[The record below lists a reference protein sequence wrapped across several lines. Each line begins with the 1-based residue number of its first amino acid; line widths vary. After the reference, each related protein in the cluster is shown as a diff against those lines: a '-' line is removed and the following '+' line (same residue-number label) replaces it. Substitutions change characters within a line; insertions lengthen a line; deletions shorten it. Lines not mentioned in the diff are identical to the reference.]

1 MVDGFLPSLK
11 SDESEELSL
20 LKEQLFEVF
29 PVGPLVGMCTS
40 LDQGKAVSTFLDAIL
55 DKTLQSTIA
64 VTASRGRG
72 KSAALGLAVAGAV
85 AAGPTPTN
93 LSPLFEF
100 LCKGLHMLKYEEHL
114 HYDVVRSG
122 NPIFRKAI
130 IRINIHKQHRQTI
143 QYIEPR
149 DHMKLSQV
157 ELLVIDEAAAIP
169 LPIVKHLI
177 GPYLVFLSST
187 VNGYEGTGRSLS
199 LKLLSHLEK
208 KSQMQPSGA
217 NDSNSAKSF
226 QKLELK
232 EPIRYASEDP
242 VESWLNDLLCLDATN
257 SPPTISRLPHPSE
270 CQLYYVTRDTLFS
283 FHKESEIF
291 LQRMMSLL
299 VSSHYK
305 NSPNDLQLMAD
316 APAHHLFV
324 LLGPVDESQNILP
337 DLFCVIQKLTITV
350 QLGNQIFVIQVCLEG
365 EISREAVFQSLRNG
379 HQPAGDQIPWKF
391 CEEFENTDFPMLSG
405 ARIHGYGSAALD
417 LLTRYYKGQLDLI
430 TEEDKETKDKQKLP
444 GNVTQ
449 AAAKVSLLEETITPR
464 QDLPP
469 LLIHL
474 RHRTPEKIHYIGASF
489 GLTLDLYHFWKKHRF
504 QGKFARSLPLC
515 FREMDYKLAMRLLEA
530 YTSGLKDYGKVRN
543 LVPLLAQLYFQ
554 EKLPISLSYL
564 EASIL
569 LSMGLQLHDITYI
582 EGKMK
587 IDKQQLL
594 FLFRKTMV
602 KFSKY
607 LCGVVRKELAK
618 SLPKE
623 EEAKRMLP
631 HSISLEDDLHDGAK
645 QVLETMK
652 QDGIKLLDPRS
663 ESLEQYTVAD
673 KDLEFE
679 HALRSCST
687 VSGSGLLSVKS
698 KRALVVRVVKS
709 KKDGGRLI
717 RGRLKDGDLLV
728 NRDGVRIVSQSE
740 VEAPALI
747 QPSDNQLSLAD
758 FDAVQVI
765 GKGNGGIVRLV
776 QHKWTG
782 QFFALKV
789 LAIAVYDL
797 SSSVSNVYPSLRIIH
812 LKAVRYYP
820 FSPSGAFGL
829 FHDFLKKV
837 NKIPEPYL
845 AAICK
850 QGLETSNLLINHR
863 GEVKITDFGVSAILA
878 STSGLANTFIGT
890 YNYMSPERII
900 GGNYGYK
907 SDIWSLG
914 LVLLE
919 CAAGQFPYSAP
930 QPEGWINV
938 YELMET
944 IVDQPAPRAPSDL
957 FSPEFCSFISACVQ
971 KDPKDRL
978 SANELM
984 AHPFITKYD
993 DLDVD
998 LALYFT
1004 SAGLHWHFNQ
1014 GIWKAIG
1021 AASGVSNC
1029 ASEVVDGVAVLENS
1043 TIMLLA
1049 RKELVFQRDGVSGTY
1064 ASTEMCNQFYIIARL
1079 PLTTAGVQHC
1089 QETFSVWQSI
1099 NECSTEQE
1107 PTIPQLSFVIP
1118 VPPSWE

>member
-1 MVDGFLPSLK
+1 MIH
-11 SDESEELSL
+11 
-20 LKEQLFEVF
+20 Q
-29 PVGPLVGMCTS
+29 
-40 LDQGKAVSTFLDAIL
+40 
-55 DKTLQSTIA
+55 
-64 VTASRGRG
+64 
-72 KSAALGLAVAGAV
+72 
-85 AAGPTPTN
+85 
-93 LSPLFEF
+93 
-100 LCKGLHMLKYEEHL
+100 EHL

-122 NPIFRKAI
+122 NPVFRKAI

-257 SPPTISRLPHPSE
+257 STPTISRLPYPSE

-324 LLGPVDESQNILP
+324 LLGIYPVTKSHIALLPFLVPEYLLEIMYAGPVDESQNILP

-365 EISREAVFQSLRNG
+365 EISREAAFQSLRNG

-405 ARIHGYGSAALD
+405 ARIVRIAVHPSALGHGYGSAALD
-417 LLTRYYKGQLDLI
+417 LLTRYYEGQLDLI
-430 TEEDKETKDKQKLP
+430 TEEDKETKDKQKFP

-489 GLTLDLYHFWKKHRF
+489 GLTLNLYHFWKKHRF
-504 QGKFARSLPLC
+504 SPFHICNTPNNITGEHSCMVLKPLEGSEIEGSWTDSEHYLSPFYQCFRERFARSLPLC
-515 FREMDYKLAMRLLEA
+515 FREMDYKLAMSIMDPKIIFPDNDPLLSLEKKSTMISPNDFRLLEA

-607 LCGVVRKELAK
+607 LCEVVTKELDK

-645 QVLETMK
+645 QVLETRK
-652 QDGIKLLDPRS
+652 QDAIRLLDPRS

-679 HALRSCST
+679 HALGSCST
-687 VSGSGLLSVKS
+687 ISGSGLLSVKS
-698 KRALVVRVVKS
+698 KRALPVRVVKS
-709 KKDGGRLI
+709 KKDGGSKKR
-717 RGRLKDGDLLV
+717 K
-728 NRDGVRIVSQSE
+728 RDRR
-740 VEAPALI
+740 EA
-747 QPSDNQLSLAD
+747 
-758 FDAVQVI
+758 
-765 GKGNGGIVRLV
+765 
-776 QHKWTG
+776 T
-782 QFFALKV
+782 
-789 LAIAVYDL
+789 
-797 SSSVSNVYPSLRIIH
+797 
-812 LKAVRYYP
+812 
-820 FSPSGAFGL
+820 
-829 FHDFLKKV
+829 
-837 NKIPEPYL
+837 
-845 AAICK
+845 
-850 QGLETSNLLINHR
+850 
-863 GEVKITDFGVSAILA
+863 
-878 STSGLANTFIGT
+878 
-890 YNYMSPERII
+890 
-900 GGNYGYK
+900 
-907 SDIWSLG
+907 
-914 LVLLE
+914 
-919 CAAGQFPYSAP
+919 
-930 QPEGWINV
+930 
-938 YELMET
+938 
-944 IVDQPAPRAPSDL
+944 
-957 FSPEFCSFISACVQ
+957 
-971 KDPKDRL
+971 
-978 SANELM
+978 
-984 AHPFITKYD
+984 
-993 DLDVD
+993 
-998 LALYFT
+998 
-1004 SAGLHWHFNQ
+1004 
-1014 GIWKAIG
+1014 
-1021 AASGVSNC
+1021 
-1029 ASEVVDGVAVLENS
+1029 
-1043 TIMLLA
+1043 
-1049 RKELVFQRDGVSGTY
+1049 
-1064 ASTEMCNQFYIIARL
+1064 
-1079 PLTTAGVQHC
+1079 
-1089 QETFSVWQSI
+1089 
-1099 NECSTEQE
+1099 
-1107 PTIPQLSFVIP
+1107 
-1118 VPPSWE
+1118 